1 MPEPLP
7 ESIKANSDERSDR
20 ERHFRTDHLNADLK
34 QRSVRGGAV
43 TLIAQACKFI
53 LQMGSTVILARL
65 LAPQDYGL
73 VGMVTAVT
81 GFVALFK
88 DMGLSM
94 ATIQKAEI
102 NHRQISNLFW
112 VNIVVSLLL
121 TLVTCAIAP
130 VVALF
135 YNEPRLT
142 LITIVSAI
150 GFLFGGL
157 TVQHQALLNRQM
169 RFTALA
175 AIEIVAMGFGVV
187 SALVLAWYSA
197 GYWALVV
204 MQIAIAIGQM
214 GGAWLLCRWR
224 PSLPQ
229 RRANIRELLAFGSHL
244 TGFNL
249 INYFARNLD
258 NILIGRSWGAGQ
270 LGLYSKA
277 YGLLLLPLQQINAP
291 ITAVAIPSLSR
302 LQADPQQFRNY
313 YLKAVSMVTF
323 LTLPLTILSIVISE
337 EVVTLVLGSQW
348 REASFL
354 FRFLGVA
361 ALFQP
366 LCNTA
371 GWLYISTGKTDR
383 MLKWGLFASSL
394 TIVSFFIGLP
404 YGARGVALCYAV
416 AMLLQVY
423 PCMYYATRGLDITTR
438 DLLSAIAQSLVAA
451 LIAGLATIGVKFA
464 LSTILP
470 VWGIAIACTL
480 VMSGLYV
487 AIVFY
492 LFGKKSFYLSFLR
505 EFKQRR

>member
-1 MPEPLP
+1 LPEPLP
-7 ESIKANSDERSDR
+7 ESLKTSSKQSDR
-20 ERHFRTDHLNADLK
+20 DRHFRTDHLNADLK
-34 QRSVRGGAV
+34 KRSIRGGAV
-43 TLIAQACKFI
+43 TLVAQACKFT

-112 VNIVVSLLL
+112 VNIFVSLLL

-130 VVALF
+130 VVAVF

-175 AIEIVAMGFGVV
+175 AIDIVAMGFGVV
-187 SALVLAWYSA
+187 SALVLAWYGA

-214 GGAWLLCRWR
+214 GGAWLLCSWR
-224 PSLPQ
+224 PSLPK
-229 RRANIRELLAFGSHL
+229 RHANIRELLTFGSHL
-244 TGFNL
+244 TGFNV

-270 LGLYSKA
+270 LGLYAKA

-313 YLKAVSMVTF
+313 YLKAVSLVTF
-323 LTLPLTILSIVISE
+323 LTLPLVILSIAISE
-337 EVVTLVLGSQW
+337 EVVTLILGSQW

-361 ALFQP
+361 AIFQP

-371 GWLYISTGKTDR
+371 GWLYIATGKTDR
-383 MLKWGLFASSL
+383 MLKWGVFASSL
-394 TIVSFFIGLP
+394 TVVSFFIGLP

-423 PCMYYATRGLDITTR
+423 PCMYYATRGLEITTS
-438 DLLSAIAQSLVAA
+438 DLFSAIAQSLVAA
-451 LIAGLATIGVKFA
+451 LIAGLATIGIKFA
-464 LSTILP
+464 LNPILP

-480 VMSGLYV
+480 VMAGLYV

>member
-7 ESIKANSDERSDR
+7 ESLKTSSEQSDR
-20 ERHFRTDHLNADLK
+20 DRHFRTDHLNADLK
-34 QRSVRGGAV
+34 KRSVRGGAV
-43 TLIAQACKFI
+43 TLVAQACKFT
-53 LQMGSTVILARL
+53 LQIGSTVILARL

-102 NHRQISNLFW
+102 NHQQISNLFW
-112 VNIVVSLLL
+112 VNIAVSLLL

-130 VVALF
+130 VVAVF

-142 LITIVSAI
+142 LITVVSAI

-175 AIEIVAMGFGVV
+175 AIDIVAMGFGVV
-187 SALVLAWYSA
+187 SALVLARYGA

-214 GGAWLLCRWR
+214 GGAWLLCSWR

-229 RRANIRELLAFGSHL
+229 RHANIRELLTFGSHL
-244 TGFNL
+244 TGFNV

-313 YLKAVSMVTF
+313 YLKAVSLVMF
-323 LTLPLTILSIVISE
+323 LTLPLVILSIAISE
-337 EVVTLVLGSQW
+337 EVVTLILGSQW

-361 ALFQP
+361 AIFQP

-371 GWLYISTGKTDR
+371 GWLYIATGKTDR
-383 MLKWGLFASSL
+383 MLKWGVFASSL
-394 TIVSFFIGLP
+394 TVVSFFIGLP

-423 PCMYYATRGLDITTR
+423 PCMYYATRGLEITTR
-438 DLLSAIAQSLVAA
+438 ELFSAIAQSLVAA
-451 LIAGLATIGVKFA
+451 LIAGIATIGVKFA
-464 LSTILP
+464 LDSILP

-480 VMSGLYV
+480 VMAGLYV

-492 LFGKKSFYLSFLR
+492 LFGKKSFYLSFLK
-505 EFKQRR
+505 EFKRR